1 MSAESRGAGWWIR
14 ALAGIAIA
22 AAAFAFALP
31 RFASYDQVWAVLG
44 DLDRRWLPVVAILGA
59 TNLVAPSLSF
69 RAALAG
75 LRLRHALVMDWGT
88 TAVTNVVPGGSAF
101 AIGLT
106 WSMLRSFG
114 FASSAITRAI
124 VVTGVWDVFVKL
136 GTPLLAVAWLAI
148 VQPVSAGL
156 LQAAAFGAVL
166 FVIAVVFGQVVLTG
180 GGSSGGAAGSVGR
193 FVDRL
198 RIAGDGWP
206 DRLEEARR
214 ETAVL
219 LSDRWRRL
227 TWWTAFGHA
236 NLYLLLVVCLRAVGI
251 GGNQLGLAQVLAAF
265 AFGRLITAVPL
276 TPGGLGVLEVGL
288 VGALGAVGAAPE
300 AGIVAAVLVFRFLN
314 LVVPLPLGALS
325 LLWWRLGSVSSR
337 EPQAERSDGTST
349 LGPAQS

>member
-1 MSAESRGAGWWIR
+1 MPAESRGAGWWIR
-14 ALAGIAIA
+14 ALAGIAITV
-22 AAAFAFALP
+22 AAFTFALP

-44 DLDRRWLPVVAILGA
+44 DLDRRWLPALAVLGV
-59 TNLVAPSLSF
+59 TNLIAPSLSF

-75 LRLRHALVMDWGT
+75 LRLRDALVMDWGT

-136 GTPLLAVAWLAI
+136 GTPLLAVAWLAAT
-148 VQPVSAGL
+148 QPVSAGL

-166 FVIAVVFGQVVLTG
+166 FIIAVAFGRAVLTG
-180 GGSSGGAAGSVGR
+180 DGAADGIGR

-206 DRLEEARR
+206 EKLNEMRS
-214 ETAVL
+214 ETAAL
-219 LSDRWRRL
+219 LSERWQAL
-227 TWWTAFGHA
+227 TWWTAFGHI
-236 NLYLLLVVCLRAVGI
+236 NLFVLLVVCLRAI
-251 GGNQLGLAQVLAAF
+251 GVDQNQLGVAQILAAF

-288 VGALGAVGAAPE
+288 VGALGAVGSAPE
-300 AGIVAAVLVFRFLN
+300 AGLVAAVLVFRFLN
-314 LVVPLPLGALS
+314 LIVPLPLGALS
-325 LLWWRLGSVSSR
+325 LLWWRLGSARTDRAGQNTQNVSQ
-337 EPQAERSDGTST
+337 PG
-349 LGPAQS
+349 